1 MNIQNILNDKS
12 FQVGFT
18 AFLVFLVIAFPPLFK
33 MVDSVLAK
41 VLGKRIGSNYYSVL
55 LLHAIFVGILTFLFT
70 SYILKPV
77 YKMLTTHDVAK
88 SSDKKSSDKKSSNK
102 KSSDKKTL
110 EKFSVGGNLTCGGGK

>member
-70 SYILKPV
+70 SYILKPI

-88 SSDKKSSDKKSSNK
+88 ASDKETNK
-102 KSSDKKTL
+102 KKKTL

>member
-33 MVDSVLAK
+33 NVDHLFAK
-41 VLGKRIGSNYYSVL
+41 VFGKRIGTNYYTVL

-102 KSSDKKTL
+102 KTL